1 MIIRTIWV
9 FLFVVFLII
18 TLIYILGGGY
28 GTLLIKSKHEPLV
41 FAHRGS
47 PYFPENSKQAIT
59 DAYNLG
65 FNALEVDIN
74 LTKDNKIILFHDETL
89 TRLLKI
95 EKYLSDVN
103 FQEIEELGL
112 IHADTI
118 TNIKLAH
125 IDEVVVELDKFEMV
139 YLDVKISSWTMADK
153 ILRFINKNQL
163 YHKILIADSNLVFLS
178 YLKFKNPHIQ
188 TVLEG
193 FKSGKEWI
201 YYVIPK
207 DFKPD
212 YYASFIKD
220 VDNDHLKFLKNNN
233 LLERKIVYG
242 VDKKNYK
249 NALDLGIKNII
260 LDYDESINI
269 NQMINHHNQD

>member
-1 MIIRTIWV
+1 
-9 FLFVVFLII
+9 
-18 TLIYILGGGY
+18 
-28 GTLLIKSKHEPLV
+28 
-41 FAHRGS
+41 
-47 PYFPENSKQAIT
+47 
-59 DAYNLG
+59 
-65 FNALEVDIN
+65 
-74 LTKDNKIILFHDETL
+74 
-89 TRLLKI
+89 
-95 EKYLSDVN
+95 
-103 FQEIEELGL
+103 
-112 IHADTI
+112 
-118 TNIKLAH
+118 
-125 IDEVVVELDKFEMV
+125 
-139 YLDVKISSWTMADK
+139 MADK